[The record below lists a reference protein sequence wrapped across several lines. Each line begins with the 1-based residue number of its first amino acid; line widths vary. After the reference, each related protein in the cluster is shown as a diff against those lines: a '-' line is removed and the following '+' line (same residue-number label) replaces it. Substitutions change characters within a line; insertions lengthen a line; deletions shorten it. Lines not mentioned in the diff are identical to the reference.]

1 MSGVTEA
8 RSMFTQII
16 SILAFLAGCWLA
28 IKGVADI
35 WKISDDIK
43 RGQATVFAYSQPIVM
58 SVVAGGIIYLSNEKR
73 SFDKREVIA
82 SKHGLGDFITY
93 RLTP

>member
-1 MSGVTEA
+1 ML
-8 RSMFTQII
+8 TQII

-35 WKISDDIK
+35 WKISDNIK

-58 SVVAGGIIYLSNEKR
+58 
-73 SFDKREVIA
+73 
-82 SKHGLGDFITY
+82 
-93 RLTP
+93 